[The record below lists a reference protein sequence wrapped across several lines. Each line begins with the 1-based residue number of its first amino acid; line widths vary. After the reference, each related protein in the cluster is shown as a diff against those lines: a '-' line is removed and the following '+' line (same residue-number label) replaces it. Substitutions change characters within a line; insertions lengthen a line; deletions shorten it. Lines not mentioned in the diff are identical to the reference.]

1 MVPGSTAVPLD
12 PGYTLGMIR
21 GNLDRLHLGDL
32 LHWLELGGQTG
43 RLTLTDDVGE
53 RRLDFLHG
61 RIVYVSSTVPE
72 ERLATWLARDGL
84 MPAASAR
91 RLLATAMLR
100 HELFTDVLIAERAI
114 TETSLGASL
123 TVLAELMMSRIL
135 GSSELRFELDPG
147 HPIRDPS
154 GLYLSLTPSRLL
166 LDSARRVDESRSP
179 RGMSPSTTLLLNEDA
194 VEEFFWHLVEHGIP
208 SDDPV
213 GGHQLNAL
221 HAIVR
226 NVMASL
232 AQWLASSTGL
242 VPQPVEQGEVMTAS
256 LETTGRVRLFGLP
269 QATWN
274 LVVLANTIRSPELT
288 PPMGLGAVE
297 EFADSLGLWTEL
309 TDATRWQRERAGN
322 LDRLTRRAAIVWA
335 RGSAAAAEVLGVDP
349 EAAGLTA
356 HLVTVPTDLVLWV
369 LAALPVP
376 HNGVRR
382 TLLTELPRRIGA
394 GLARLADFPDQLRRV
409 LDGSSPTALGTCLHV
424 CRSLVPS
431 AAVWPVTVPSE
442 EAVLEFATPLQL
454 QRAAN
459 AARQAVE
466 GSAVGADAGGE
477 PGSLR

>member
-1 MVPGSTAVPLD
+1 
-12 PGYTLGMIR
+12 MIR

-43 RLTLTDDVGE
+43 RLTLSDEVGE

-84 MPAASAR
+84 IPPESVR
-91 RLLATAMLR
+91 RLLAIAMLR
-100 HELFTDVLIAERAI
+100 HELFTDVLLAERAL
-114 TETSLGASL
+114 TTNALGASL
-123 TVLAELMMSRIL
+123 TVLAELMMNRIL
-135 GSSELRFELDPG
+135 DASELRFELDPS

-166 LDSARRVDESRSP
+166 LDSARRMDESKSP
-179 RGMSPSTTLLLNEDA
+179 RTTSPSPALPLDEDA
-194 VEEFFWHLVEHGIP
+194 VESFFWQLVQRGIP

-213 GGHQLNAL
+213 DGDQLHAL
-221 HAIVR
+221 HDIVR

-242 VPQPVEQGEVMTAS
+242 VPQPASHGEVMTAA
-256 LETTGRVRLFGLP
+256 LETTGTVKLFGLP

-274 LVVLANTIRSPELT
+274 LMVLACSIRSPDL
-288 PPMGLGAVE
+288 PPPQGLDSVDG
-297 EFADSLGLWTEL
+297 FASSLGLWPEVTG
-309 TDATRWQRERAGN
+309 AKKWQRGRAGT
-322 LDRLTRRAAIVWA
+322 LDRLTRRVAIVWS
-335 RGSAAAAEVLGVDP
+335 RGAAAAAEVLGVDP
-349 EAAGLTA
+349 AAAELTA
-356 HLVTVPTDLVLWV
+356 HLITVPTDLVLWV

-376 HNGVRR
+376 HHGIRR

-394 GLARLADFPDQLRRV
+394 GLGHLADFPQDIRLV
-409 LDGSSPTALGTCLHV
+409 LEGEVPTEIGVCLHV
-424 CRSLVPS
+424 SRNLIPS
-431 AAVWPVTVPSE
+431 AAAWPLTMPSE
-442 EAVLEFATPLQL
+442 EAVLEFASPQQL

-466 GSAVGADAGGE
+466 GISPSPTE
-477 PGSLR
+477 